1 MEIVNVDNFV
11 RAETSRMFDSV
22 VAQVGLNTWS
32 HAREPVP
39 IDQQHVIRMNRD
51 TLYSTAL
58 VDLRDDATITI
69 PDMGERY
76 GSVMV
81 VNEDHHLNRILHA
94 PGRHELTLE
103 EFETSFAVLVARLFV
118 DPADPGDIAA
128 VNAIQDALD
137 VEAGSSGP
145 HPDYDPETL
154 DATRALLNQLATGI
168 PDSRGTFGPR
178 GEVDPVRHLVGT
190 AFGWGGLPESEA
202 RLLEQARA
210 DGLSPDALQVTSALV
225 QELSPSYAYEIGPD
239 ALRRQ
244 TRAGER
250 ILPARIRAV
259 GPDAIEVDAGELRLR
274 LRRGPGGPTLVDAGR
289 ELPVRRATE

>member
-1 MEIVNVDNFV
+1 M
-11 RAETSRMFDSV
+11 RRLA
-22 VAQVGLNTWS
+22 L
-32 HAREPVP
+32 
-39 IDQQHVIRMNRD
+39 
-51 TLYSTAL
+51 TAL
-58 VDLRDDATITI
+58 LALLTGCPPGQP
-69 PDMGERY
+69 PD
-76 GSVMV
+76 SKS
-81 VNEDHHLNRILHA
+81 N
-94 PGRHELTLE
+94 
-103 EFETSFAVLVARLFV
+103 
-118 DPADPGDIAA
+118 PAQDPGWW
-128 VNAIQDALD
+128 
-137 VEAGSSGP
+137 
-145 HPDYDPETL
+145 
-154 DATRALLNQLATGI
+154 
-168 PDSRGTFGPR
+168 RGTWV
-178 GEVDPVRHLVGT
+178 VDQ
-190 AFGWGGLPESEA
+190 A